1 MYKIKTLLV
10 CTVVLALLY
19 AVHFLSSAFGHNVFQ
34 YYETNT
40 IPEKVLFVLVLLMEL
55 IIFVGLVFI
64 SIGLIQIIKSG
75 IFTFKPANCIKT
87 GGILFLL
94 VSVLDFIYVFHSVI
108 EFGNPELWLQR
119 IFTNVLLVLLG
130 LTALIV
136 SDVLSQGSFIKQEND
151 LTI

>member
-1 MYKIKTLLV
+1 MYKIKTLLT
-10 CTVVLALLY
+10 CTVVLAILY
-19 AVHFLSSAFGHNVFQ
+19 AVHFLSSAFGHNIFQ

-40 IPEKVLFVLVLLMEL
+40 LLDKVLFLAVVLMEI

-64 SIGLIQIIKSG
+64 SIGLIRIIKSG
-75 IFTFKPANCIKT
+75 IFTFRAANCIKT

-94 VSVLDFIYVFHSVI
+94 ASVLDFIYVFHSVI
-108 EFGNPELWLQR
+108 EFDNPELWLQR

-136 SDVLSQGSFIKQEND
+136 SDVLSEGSFIKQEND